1 MMFIDENFCTAWNLG
16 CPPPGCGMVIG
27 CITMFLT
34 AYGNIKGVLLFPA
47 MKPEGK
53 ENVATTDT
61 LKSTIVGTSV

>member
-1 MMFIDENFCTAWNLG
+1 MD
-16 CPPPGCGMVIG
+16 IG
-27 CITMFLT
+27 CITVFLT
-34 AYGNIKGVLLFPA
+34 VYGNIKEVLLFPA

>member
-1 MMFIDENFCTAWNLG
+1 MKTSIPPGIQAA
-16 CPPPGCGMVIG
+16 PPPSGCGMDIG
-27 CITMFLT
+27 CITVFLT
-34 AYGNIKGVLLFPA
+34 VYGNIKEVLLFPA